1 MDKEEMKMLLKLTE
15 ENAKLKTI
23 IKVLRNK
30 VYLTDKK
37 DRSYC
42 DVDEMIP
49 IFEEL
54 LPEKE
59 LQIISFDKSEVKN
72 E

>member
-1 MDKEEMKMLLKLTE
+1 MNEEMKMLLKLTE
-15 ENAKLKTI
+15 ENAKLKTALKI
-23 IKVLRNK
+23 LRNK
-30 VYLTDKK
+30 VYLTEKKDKK
-37 DRSYC
+37 YC